1 MLEDGKPAGRSQIE
15 VVTPLSLVLTNKRN
29 DKKKK
34 YTNREEKKKKFQKM
48 KIINKFN
55 K

>member
-29 DKKKK
+29 DKKKIHK
-34 YTNREEKKKKFQKM
+34 QRRKKKKFQKM

>member
-34 YTNREEKKKKFQKM
+34 NTQTEKKKKRNFRK
-48 KIINKFN
+48 
-55 K
+55 

>member
-29 DKKKK
+29 DKKK